1 MSPSLKGRW
10 RTGWGGASPPPP
22 RWPGL
27 WLLEGGARAVG
38 PTERRGLPPP
48 QGAQPTRAIGGGAGG
63 SPSSGCT
70 CPGYQPRGGEK
81 MHKGYGVIGMVL
93 SGRKAGGPGVCGVV
107 PVGFALLQ
115 LGPATQRTPSPG
127 TPASTATLSRDSAG
141 CLTREP
147 AAVLR
152 RGSETEARPL
162 PAIRT
167 GGGGGRVQCPGS
179 QQQVVPATAP
189 RGHVVPG
196 CSTWSRECGNRRCK
210 SAFVLPESRR
220 PRSIPVPCG
229 GTSQSRTPFP
239 RAVTCGHVSCA
250 GRGDGFPP
258 QPCFPG
264 AAPTVLCRR
273 SPGGQSGNRGLPPPA
288 SLPRQCPWSLPGQKG

>member
-70 CPGYQPRGGEK
+70 CSGYQPRGGEK

-127 TPASTATLSRDSAG
+127 TPAFTATLSTQYRERRKHSLFLPFPPAGPGDSAG
-141 CLTREP
+141 CLMWEP

-239 RAVTCGHVSCA
+239 RAVTRGHVSCA

-258 QPCFPG
+258 SPVSQGLLPPYYVG
-264 AAPTVLCRR
+264 AAPGAER
-273 SPGGQSGNRGLPPPA
+273 
-288 SLPRQCPWSLPGQKG
+288 